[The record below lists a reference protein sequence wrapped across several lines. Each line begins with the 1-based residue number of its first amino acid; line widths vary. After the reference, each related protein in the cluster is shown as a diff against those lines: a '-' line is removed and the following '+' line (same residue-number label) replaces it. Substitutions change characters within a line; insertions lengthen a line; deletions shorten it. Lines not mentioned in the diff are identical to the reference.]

1 MFGETDIIF
10 KRERWESYI
19 AKCDCYILKL
29 DRVLF
34 E

>member
-10 KRERWESYI
+10 KRERMESYT

-29 DRVLF
+29 ERSIF